1 MLLLF
6 SDRLT
11 DMFSDLKN
19 GVISFMGEKPWAL
32 ENFDTDPDNFFYLA
46 FPFLSETTQC
56 VLF

>member
-32 ENFDTDPDNFFYLA
+32 ENFDTDPDNFFY
-46 FPFLSETTQC
+46 
-56 VLF
+56 